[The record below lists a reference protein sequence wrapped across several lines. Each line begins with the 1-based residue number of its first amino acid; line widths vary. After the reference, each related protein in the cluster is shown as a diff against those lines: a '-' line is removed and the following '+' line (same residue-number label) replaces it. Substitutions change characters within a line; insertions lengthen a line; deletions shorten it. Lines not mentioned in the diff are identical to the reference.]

1 MLPCFALCCPSGV
14 IGVRYVGRQIIVSS
28 ESASAVAIAKETITR
43 LATFRRTMLEES
55 INANEDAVVSF
66 LNLVT
71 FSSAVLYGHAVMYLI
86 CYVYQIRQRLEYQL
100 SLARKMD
107 LLDAIQ
113 EITLQVRCCESG
125 TVENAA

>member
-86 CYVYQIRQRLEYQL
+86 CYV
-100 SLARKMD
+100 
-107 LLDAIQ
+107 
-113 EITLQVRCCESG
+113 
-125 TVENAA
+125 